1 MWNRKVFR
9 ATAWGLALGLG
20 VLVGAA
26 HAEGDGDGPGKP
38 VIKKR
43 VVIVDKDGKQKV
55 WEGDGPMM
63 RRGYLGLAL
72 ADLTPELRA
81 HFGVPEETGVMVAR
95 VEPGSPA
102 EKAGIKVGDIL
113 TRVDGSGMKSSWEM
127 TGKIR
132 QLEEGQQIPIEVWRN
147 GKAQNVTA
155 TIAERERPELNMG
168 PFFFKEGDGKPF
180 MFQVNPD
187 EWKGMAE
194 KLKAGDWG
202 DPKGDPKDVHVRRFV
217 SPREGELEK
226 QLKALEKRI
235 DELEKQLRKQ
245 KG

>member
-20 VLVGAA
+20 ILAGAA
-26 HAEGDGDGPGKP
+26 HAEGDGDEPGKKI
-38 VIKKR
+38 VKKR
-43 VVIVDKDGKQKV
+43 VVVIDKDGKQKV

-63 RRGYLGLAL
+63 RRGFLGVAL
-72 ADLTPELRA
+72 TDLTPELRT
-81 HFGVPEETGVMVAR
+81 HFGVPDESGVMVAK

-113 TRVDGSGMKSSWEM
+113 TRIDGGAVKSSWDV

-132 QLEEGQQIPIEVWRN
+132 KLDDGQQVPIEVWRN

-155 TIAERERPELNMG
+155 TIVEKERPELDMG
-168 PFFFKEGDGKPF
+168 PLFFKEGDGDH
-180 MFQVNPD
+180 MMLRMNPD
-187 EWKGMAE
+187 DFKGMAE
-194 KLKAGDWG
+194 KFKMDDGR
-202 DPKGDPKDVHVRRFV
+202 PMKDIQIRHRV
-217 SPREGELEK
+217 SPREVELEK
-226 QLKALEKRI
+226 RLKELEKRI
-235 DELEKQLRKQ
+235 DELEKQLKRG

>member
-20 VLVGAA
+20 VLAGAA
-26 HAEGDGDGPGKP
+26 HAEGDGDEPGKK
-38 VIKKR
+38 VVKKR
-43 VVIVDKDGKQKV
+43 VVMIDKDGKQKV

-63 RRGYLGLAL
+63 RRGFLGVAL
-72 ADLTPELRA
+72 TDLTPELRT
-81 HFGVPEETGVMVAR
+81 HFGVPDDSGVMVAK

-113 TRVDGSGMKSSWEM
+113 TRVDGGAIKSSWDA

-132 QLEEGQQIPIEVWRN
+132 KLDDGQQVPIEIWRN

-155 TIAERERPELNMG
+155 TIVEKERPELDMG

-180 MFQVNPD
+180 VFQMNPD

-194 KLKAGDWG
+194 KFKAGDWG
-202 DPKGDPKDVHVRRFV
+202 GDKDVRVRRLV
-217 SPREGELEK
+217 SPREVELEK
-226 QLKALEKRI
+226 KLKALEKRI
-235 DELEKQLRKQ
+235 DELERQLRK